1 MLTPE
6 NATALQQLLTRY
18 LEAQQKSSIA
28 AERRSDLQPG
38 STRAKVTTANARWMA
53 AAEER
58 DRALKAAD
66 TALLDIFRPQVV
78 ASVTRAHGLLVDGL
92 DKLRF
97 GARTDLWSA
106 RQELADQLKRLV
118 PGRDPERK

>member
-6 NATALQQLLTRY
+6 NATTLQQLLTRY

-28 AERRSDLQPG
+28 AERRSDLPAG
-38 STRAKVTTANARWMA
+38 ATRAKVTTANARWMA

-66 TALLDIFRPQVV
+66 AAVLAIARSQFAPPIARAHRLLVSGMDREARTELSDLLKQTYPDLDI
-78 ASVTRAHGLLVDGL
+78 
-92 DKLRF
+92 
-97 GARTDLWSA
+97 GA
-106 RQELADQLKRLV
+106 K
-118 PGRDPERK
+118 